1 MRALALSI
9 LFSMASVLS
18 LSGQEQALDIRGLDA
33 YLRPGFS
40 LEWVFNVPLPGDSD
54 WIRLPKERGFT
65 ELAMRSLARE
75 AGVEPDGEDVRR
87 FCLVMPFT
95 ISDSLYNA
103 SGGLGIYLD
112 SIGQNWQVYL
122 NGYLVRDETY
132 FARDGSI
139 RAERSIKGAL
149 FQIDARWL
157 KRGNNVLAFM
167 VAGDPGLSDAGLW
180 SNGVY
185 RIDSYERLLSLKG
198 ESPRL
203 MLIGIYAF
211 FGLYHAILFALR
223 PKTRAYLFYSV
234 ATLIL
239 SAFLF
244 ARTFI
249 VHELIL
255 DTRLTKGVETAAMF
269 LILPSFMGFFD
280 AVLGRKRSLFS
291 QLYALAC
298 IAAAAAQFFVAREL
312 IVLVWKLSIALPIA
326 FIVYT
331 DIFVPIRK
339 AVRHYLRL
347 QNSRSRL
354 KALFRGLARTDAT
367 KLLAG
372 SLIVAVALLLD
383 ALGLSPGGTMSF
395 LEVGFLLLV
404 LGTAAVLASEFI
416 KVYRDAERFKQH
428 LEERVAARSRELET
442 TLVEEE
448 SLSVRL
454 SEASSRL
461 HAVSSVAQ
469 KDLRIATQVQQGFF
483 PKSAPHTAAWDTA
496 FVYMPAGG
504 ISGDFYD
511 FYLRGDRLEGL
522 VVGDVSGH
530 GIASGL
536 ITVLA
541 RSLFHRNFYERRQ
554 RSLGA
559 VLESINEELIPELS
573 EVENYL
579 TAAFLRL
586 EDDGRVEYASAAHPE
601 LAFKGAEKLR
611 AMLLRPKGGAE
622 YKGPPLGREG
632 IEAPYSSIRFSLK
645 PGDAL
650 LIYTDGL
657 NESKNVD
664 GEEFGL
670 DGVLESLSSAPEG
683 DASAVLDY
691 IMQEWRFF
699 VSGAKVSDDITVV
712 LLKKT

>member
-1 MRALALSI
+1 MRALALCI
-9 LFSMASVLS
+9 LLS
-18 LSGQEQALDIRGLDA
+18 LALAYPALGQEQALDIRSLDA
-33 YLRPGFS
+33 YVRPGFS
-40 LEWVFNVPLPGDSD
+40 LEWVFNVPLPGESD
-54 WIRLPKERGFT
+54 WIRLPKPRGLT
-65 ELAMRSLARE
+65 ELDIRSLAKETGAAVSGE
-75 AGVEPDGEDVRR
+75 AFQR
-87 FCLVMPFT
+87 FCLLMPFT
-95 ISDSLYNA
+95 VSDSLYNA
-103 SGGLGIYLD
+103 SGGVGIYLD

-132 FARDGSI
+132 FTRDGSM
-139 RAERSIKGAL
+139 RAERSVKGAL
-149 FQIDARWL
+149 FQIDSRWL

-167 VAGDPGLSDAGLW
+167 VAGDTGLNEAGLW
-180 SNGVY
+180 TNGVY
-185 RIDSYERLLSLKG
+185 RIGSYERLLSLKS

-239 SAFLF
+239 AAFLF

-255 DTRLTKGVETAAMF
+255 DTRITKGMETAAMF

-280 AVLGRKRSLFS
+280 AVLKRKRSLFS
-291 QLYALAC
+291 QLYALVC
-298 IAAAAAQFFVAREL
+298 IVAVAAQFFFAREL
-312 IVLVWKLSIALPIA
+312 ITLVWQLSIALPIA
-326 FIVYT
+326 FIVFT

-339 AVRHYLRL
+339 AARHYLRL
-347 QNSRSRL
+347 QNSRSKI

-372 SLIVAVALLLD
+372 TLIIAFAMLLD
-383 ALGLSPGGTMSF
+383 GLGLSPGGTMSF

-416 KVYRDAERFKQH
+416 KVYRDAERFKVH
-428 LEERVAARSRELET
+428 LEARVAARSHELEA
-442 TLVEEE
+442 TLVEED

-461 HAVSSVAQ
+461 HAVSSVAE
-469 KDLRIATQVQQGFF
+469 KDLRMATQVQQGFF
-483 PKSAPHTAAWDTA
+483 PKSAPRTAAWDTA
-496 FVYMPAGG
+496 FVYMPCGG

-559 VLESINEELIPELS
+559 VLESINDELIPELS

-601 LAFKGAEKLR
+601 LAFKGADKLR

-632 IEAPYSSIRFSLK
+632 IEAPYSSIRFILK
-645 PGDAL
+645 SGDAI

-664 GEEFGL
+664 GDEFGL

-691 IMQEWRFF
+691 LMQEWRFF